1 MKNKK
6 YQSFEEIEM
15 DLKLLSLQRQIA
27 VEELSSLKHQFQEDL
42 QPLNWIQSSFK
53 IAKKFSTLMILKKIF
68 K

>member
-27 VEELSSLKHQFQEDL
+27 VEELSSLKYQFQEDL
-42 QPLNWIQSSFK
+42 QPLNWIQSGFK

>member
-15 DLKLLSLQRQIA
+15 DLKLLSLQRQIT

-42 QPLNWIQSSFK
+42 QPLNWIQSGFK

>member
-42 QPLNWIQSSFK
+42 QPLNWIQSGFK

>member
-1 MKNKK
+1 MKNRK

-42 QPLNWIQSSFK
+42 QPLNWIQSGFK

>member
-1 MKNKK
+1 MKNKN

-27 VEELSSLKHQFQEDL
+27 VEELNGLKNQFQDDL
-42 QPLNWIQSSFK
+42 QPLNWIKSVFQ
-53 IAKKFSTLMILKKIF
+53 IARKFSTLLLLKKIF